1 MWPEVTKKI
10 WPGSQLPNG
19 RSIFKLK
26 FKKGSVEEKD
36 DEDGATS
43 VVHIDAW
50 WHLPFTDVNLV
61 SSACATKSSWR
72 AYWKKMLVYHSRYSL
87 FCVQGLQVHF

>member
-10 WPGSQLPNG
+10 RPGSELPNG
-19 RSIFKLK
+19 RSILKLK

-43 VVHIDAW
+43 V
-50 WHLPFTDVNLV
+50 
-61 SSACATKSSWR
+61 
-72 AYWKKMLVYHSRYSL
+72 M
-87 FCVQGLQVHF
+87 QVIA